1 MNDSLRIN
9 ARLISTQTGEVLS
22 VAAVTIP
29 RASVP
34 ADGPRSSAR
43 SSRSRGKVQLP
54 FREDFSGY
62 EDGQETNWGD
72 GGRVKTGADGRKWLI
87 PSGSGQKP
95 VGLDVD
101 VLQNA
106 YIEFDYDA
114 QALESNRAFGR
125 VLSGI
130 SLIDETGA
138 KYRVEWTVEE
148 GPAQPGMGRAMRQ
161 PFSSHPGSHTLKL
174 PGGASERVVHS
185 GAGTFRIAVEGNR
198 VGVTVVDPGYGVASG
213 MGTMGPGGATPGMG
227 RRGTLSATVLDF
239 KKFTR
244 FEVDLYR
251 GPNCALS
258 ITNIKVGRLPTSSGS
273 GR

>member
-1 MNDSLRIN
+1 
-9 ARLISTQTGEVLS
+9 
-22 VAAVTIP
+22 
-29 RASVP
+29 
-34 ADGPRSSAR
+34 
-43 SSRSRGKVQLP
+43 VQLP
-54 FREDFSGY
+54 FREDFSRY

-87 PSGSGQKP
+87 PSGNGPKP

-101 VLQNA
+101 FLQNA

-114 QALESNRAFGR
+114 QPLESNRAFGR

-138 KYRVEWTVEE
+138 KYRVEWTIEE
-148 GPAQPGMGRAMRQ
+148 GSVPPGMGPA
-161 PFSSHPGSHTLKL
+161 FASHPGSHTLKL

-185 GAGTFRIAVEGNR
+185 GGGTFHIAVEGNR
-198 VGVTVVDPGYGVASG
+198 VGVSVADPEYGVAVG
-213 MGTMGPGGATPGMG
+213 RGTMSPGMATPGMG

-244 FEVDLYR
+244 FEIDLYR

-258 ITNIKVGRLPTSSGS
+258 ITNIKVARLPTSSGPS
-273 GR
+273 R